1 MYIKSLSLFLKLAR
15 ASFLKTQSKEPAASP
30 RRLGARPP
38 VTVAWNPAAASLVT
52 AGSARAP
59 WPPLSGSRTWMLRS
73 RARRPFRPVERRVR
87 TDTGCLVT
95 FGGPRHWDGRE
106 RAGAQANRV
115 RALEARSQERS
126 IRAVRF
132 RGYGGF
138 RPPPTLPQGCIK
150 KRGGVTPSHF
160 RFLSPQWPMLL
171 E

>member
-30 RRLGARPP
+30 RWLGARPP
-38 VTVAWNPAAASLVT
+38 VTMAWNPAAASLVT

-59 WPPLSGSRTWMLRS
+59 RPPLSGSRTWMLRS

-95 FGGPRHWDGRE
+95 FGCPRHWDGRE

-115 RALEARSQERS
+115 RALKARSQERW

-160 RFLSPQWPMLL
+160 CFLSPQWPMLL